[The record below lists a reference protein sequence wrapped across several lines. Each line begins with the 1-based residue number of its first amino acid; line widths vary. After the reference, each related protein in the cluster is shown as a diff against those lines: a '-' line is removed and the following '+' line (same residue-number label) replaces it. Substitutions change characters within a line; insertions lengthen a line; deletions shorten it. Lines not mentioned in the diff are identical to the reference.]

1 MLMGLGLHGDQE
13 TMTGL
18 NLLWMAPSILLKIP
32 GLRDFLLWSGA
43 VDHDQGNLIDLM
55 NRGHSV
61 ALCPNGMKDAL
72 MIEEDSICI
81 TKARQEIFSFA
92 CETGAE
98 LVPVLI
104 YGEAELYTCK
114 SGGMLDYFRMI
125 SLNKLGIPWPTI
137 ATGHMKTFLPKRK
150 EFHIYIGTP
159 TVARG
164 KQPLAVMDEFYQSL
178 ETLNCTDLDKPIKY
192 IS

>member
-1 MLMGLGLHGDQE
+1 M
-13 TMTGL
+13 
-18 NLLWMAPSILLKIP
+18 
-32 GLRDFLLWSGA
+32 LLWSGA
-43 VDHDQGNLIDLM
+43 VDHNQSNLIDLM
-55 NRGHSV
+55 NKGHSV

-81 TKARQEIFSFA
+81 SKARKEIFSFA

-104 YGEAELYTCK
+104 YGEAELYSCK
-114 SGGMLDYFRMI
+114 TGGFLDYFREI
-125 SLNKLGIPWPTI
+125 SLDRIGIPWPTI

-164 KQPLAVMDEFYQSL
+164 KHADDVMGEFYASL
-178 ETLNCTDLDKPIKY
+178 DTLNCVDLDKPIKY
-192 IS
+192 IT